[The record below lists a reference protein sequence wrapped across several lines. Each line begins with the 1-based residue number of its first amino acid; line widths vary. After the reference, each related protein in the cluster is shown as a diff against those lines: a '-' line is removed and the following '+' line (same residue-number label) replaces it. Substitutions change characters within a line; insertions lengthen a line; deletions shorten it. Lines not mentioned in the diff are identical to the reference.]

1 MKSRPTLGKRLAIA
15 TAALLG
21 SGLLVWACQ
30 GGAGR
35 GGSAQEGS
43 AIRKIVQQRDLSAND
58 VTAALETYMPSGKID
73 PYLIFFSG
81 GHSGQIIVA
90 GVPSMRI
97 LKVIGVFTP
106 EPWQGYGFDD
116 DTKAML
122 KASSPPGES
131 LTWGDTHH
139 PALSETNGDY
149 DGQYLF
155 INDKANARIA
165 VLSLRDF
172 ATHQIVRSGLMN
184 SDHGTT
190 FVTPNTEYVIET
202 SQYPVPLGGTYAPL
216 NQKSYNDNYRGVAVF
231 WKFDRDKGRI
241 DKDQSFAIE
250 LPPYM
255 QDLSDAGKLGSYG
268 WSFTNSFDTER
279 AFGGDAQPG
288 GVALEQGASQN
299 EYDYMHV
306 FNWKKAAEVVKDKSN
321 YRMLGGMRLIP
332 LATAVKQGLLFF
344 VPEPKSPHGVD
355 VTPDG
360 KYLCVAGKLDT
371 HVTVYDF
378 GKMMQLID
386 QKQFAGTD
394 PYGVPIL
401 PFKESLRGQ
410 VEVGLGPLHTQFDG
424 RGNAYT
430 TLFIESKI
438 AKWSLAT
445 LKVTDKIPVQYNVGH
460 LCVPGGDTVHPTDKY
475 LIALDKW
482 SIDRFKNVG
491 PLLPQDEQLIDISGD
506 KMKLLYNM
514 PLGMGEPH
522 YAQAISSDLV
532 NAYKIYK
539 PGTNQVTDAPDPNA
553 TPSEDKARV
562 ERHGNVVD
570 VYATE
575 IRSHIRPDIIE
586 VNQGDVV
593 HFHVTNLEQTQDATH
608 GFGIGEYNVNLSME
622 PGRTA
627 NVTIVADRPGVFPFY
642 CTEFCSALHLEMA
655 GYLLVKP
662 SSQGR
667 AASR

>member
-1 MKSRPTLGKRLAIA
+1 MKRRATLGKRLAIA
-15 TAALLG
+15 TTALFAA
-21 SGLLVWACQ
+21 GLLVWACQ
-30 GGAGR
+30 GG
-35 GGSAQEGS
+35 GGGGGGAQEGS
-43 AIRKIVQQRDLSAND
+43 AIRNIVQQRGLSAND
-58 VTAALETYMPSGKID
+58 VTAALETYQPSGKID

-90 GVPSMRI
+90 GLPSMRI
-97 LKVIGVFTP
+97 LKVIAVFTP

-122 KASSPPGES
+122 KASSPPEEQ
-131 LTWGDTHH
+131 LTWGDSHH

-155 INDKANARIA
+155 INDKADARVA
-165 VLSLRDF
+165 VIGLRDF

-202 SQYPVPLGGTYAPL
+202 SQYPVPLGGSYAPL

-255 QDLSDAGKLGSYG
+255 QDLSDAGKLDSYG

-288 GVALEQGASQN
+288 GVPLEQGASQN
-299 EYDYMHV
+299 EYDYMHI

-321 YRMLGGMRLIP
+321 YRMMEGMRLIP

-360 KYLCVAGKLDT
+360 KYMCVAGKLDT
-371 HVTVYDF
+371 HVTVFDF
-378 GKMMQLID
+378 AKIMQLID
-386 QKQFAGTD
+386 QKKFAGTD

-410 VEVGLGPLHTQFDG
+410 AEIGLGPLHTQFDG

-460 LCVPGGDTVHPTDKY
+460 LCIPGGDTVHPSDKY

-491 PLLPQDEQLIDISGD
+491 PLLPQNEQLIDISGD
-506 KMKLLYNM
+506 KMKLLYDM

-522 YAQAISSDLV
+522 YAQSIRSDLV
-532 NAYKIYK
+532 KPYKIYK
-539 PGTNQVTDAPDPNA
+539 PGTNEVTDQPDPNA
-553 TPSEDKARV
+553 TLSEDKARV

-586 VNQGDVV
+586 VSQGDTV

-627 NVTIVADRPGVFPFY
+627 NVTIVANKSGVFPFY

-662 SSQGR
+662 SSQAR